1 MLTSLWYL
9 CSWEQLNKAK
19 EQTALSDLAAKEDKV
34 EKKEKEFNKEAA
46 DKEQELS
53 NAGKD
58 REESD
63 FVLET
68 SAGDG
73 IEKPHVWTYVLVTI
87 MFINAISFL
96 LLTKAPITFAVE
108 TFL

>member
-1 MLTSLWYL
+1 M
-9 CSWEQLNKAK
+9 
-19 EQTALSDLAAKEDKV
+19 
-34 EKKEKEFNKEAA
+34 EKKEKEFNKEVA

-53 NAGKD
+53 ITGKD

-87 MFINAISFL
+87 IFINAIAL
-96 LLTKAPITFAVE
+96 LPLTVAPITSAVE

>member
-1 MLTSLWYL
+1 M
-9 CSWEQLNKAK
+9 
-19 EQTALSDLAAKEDKV
+19 
-34 EKKEKEFNKEAA
+34 EKKEKEFNKEVA

-53 NAGKD
+53 ITGKD

-87 MFINAISFL
+87 MFINDI
-96 LLTKAPITFAVE
+96 LLTFWTDLRVISPSSY
-108 TFL
+108 

>member
-1 MLTSLWYL
+1 MFTSLSHPW
-9 CSWEQLNKAK
+9 SWGQLNEAK
-19 EQTALSDLAAKEDKV
+19 EQAALSDLAAKEDEV

-53 NAGKD
+53 NTRKD
-58 REESD
+58 SEESD

-87 MFINAISFL
+87 MFINGISL
-96 LLTKAPITFAVE
+96 PAAN
-108 TFL
+108 

>member
-1 MLTSLWYL
+1 MFTSLWYL
-9 CSWEQLNKAK
+9 WSWEQLNKAK
-19 EQTALSDLAAKEDKV
+19 EQATLSDLAAKEDKV
-34 EKKEKEFNKEAA
+34 EKKEKEFNKEVA

-53 NAGKD
+53 ITGKD
-58 REESD
+58 RKESD

-87 MFINAISFL
+87 MFINGISL
-96 LLTKAPITFAVE
+96 PAAN
-108 TFL
+108 

>member
-1 MLTSLWYL
+1 M
-9 CSWEQLNKAK
+9 
-19 EQTALSDLAAKEDKV
+19 
-34 EKKEKEFNKEAA
+34 EKKEKEFNKEVA

-53 NAGKD
+53 ITGKD

-87 MFINAISFL
+87 MFINEFSFL
-96 LLTKAPITFAVE
+96 LLTKAPITFSVE

>member
-1 MLTSLWYL
+1 MFTSLWYL
-9 CSWEQLNKAK
+9 CSWEQLNEAK
-19 EQTALSDLAAKEDKV
+19 EQAALSDLAAKEDKV

-53 NAGKD
+53 ITGKD
-58 REESD
+58 LEESD

-87 MFINAISFL
+87 MFINAIAFL

-108 TFL
+108 AFI